1 MELLFFFEES
11 HFLFLISTFMKSKM
25 KKLGAKT
32 YRMFLCKLKCA
43 GACPWFGPV
52 GYSSVGEGAPW
63 RGLVSYSRFTPR
75 TD

>member
-1 MELLFFFEES
+1 
-11 HFLFLISTFMKSKM
+11 
-25 KKLGAKT
+25 
-32 YRMFLCKLKCA
+32 MFLCKLKCA
-43 GACPWFGPV
+43 VACPWFGPV